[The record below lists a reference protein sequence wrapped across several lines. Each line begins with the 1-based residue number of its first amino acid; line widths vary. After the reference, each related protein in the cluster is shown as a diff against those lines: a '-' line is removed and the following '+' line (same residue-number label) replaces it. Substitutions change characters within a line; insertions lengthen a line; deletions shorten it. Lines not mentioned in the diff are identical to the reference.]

1 MIFYLK
7 TTLLITKGGVKMKK
21 NNIILGI
28 VLILIGIAY
37 LMNIT
42 FQVNYFSFA
51 TLWPIIL
58 FLVGVMFELKFF
70 RDRSSGGNLIPG
82 GILMVL
88 GLIFMFEK
96 LTGNRF
102 SNYIWPFYT
111 LSVAV
116 GFLQYYLFYKKDRG
130 ILILG
135 LILLI
140 VFIVS
145 FLSILLE
152 NIFPWMS
159 GNLIFPL
166 ILIMAGILV
175 IVKK

>member
-1 MIFYLK
+1 MQ
-7 TTLLITKGGVKMKK
+7 K
-21 NNIILGI
+21 NNMILGI

-42 FQVNYFSFA
+42 FQVNYFSFS

-58 FLVGVMFELKFF
+58 FLIGIMFEVRFF

-88 GLIFMFEK
+88 GVIFMFQK
-96 LTGNRF
+96 VTNNMF
-102 SNYIWPFYT
+102 SDYIWPFYT

-135 LILLI
+135 LILLT

-152 NIFPWMS
+152 SLFPWMS
-159 GNLIFPL
+159 GNLVFPL
-166 ILIMAGILV
+166 ILIMAGVLI
-175 IVKK
+175 IIRK